1 MHTEEGSAMVQKVA
15 NGRFEVERI
24 EGTTD
29 VWWVYDYAQK
39 KAAFVVI
46 TPVDGGLR
54 VLNEDTGATHT
65 VDANANCD
73 CKAGR
78 VGRYCYHV
86 AAVTGRAMELR
97 RERSAKALA
106 NIHPSRR
113 DTGRRKPAVPAC
125 LGPLAGRQLLSVDK
139 AGPRSL
145 Y

>member
-1 MHTEEGSAMVQKVA
+1 MVQQVA
-15 NGRFEVERI
+15 NGRFEVERVD
-24 EGTTD
+24 GTES
-29 VWWVYDYAQK
+29 VWWVYDYRAR

-46 TPVDGGLR
+46 TPATAGGVK
-54 VLNEDTGATHT
+54 VLNEDTGVAHI
-65 VDANANCD
+65 VDANAHCD
-73 CKAGR
+73 CPAGR

-97 RERSAKALA
+97 RERSARALA
-106 NIHPSRR
+106 NIHPSGK
-113 DTGRRKPAVPAC
+113 GRRAHKPAPPAC

>member
-1 MHTEEGSAMVQKVA
+1 MVQKVA
-15 NGRFEVERI
+15 NGRYEVERV
-24 EGTTD
+24 EGD
-29 VWWVYDYAQK
+29 VWWVYDYRAR

-46 TPVDGGLR
+46 TPATGGGLR
-54 VLNEDTGATHT
+54 VLNEDTGRAHT
-65 VDANANCD
+65 VDADANCD

-97 RERSAKALA
+97 RERSARALA
-106 NIHPSRR
+106 NIHPSGK
-113 DTGRRKPAVPAC
+113 GRRAHKPAPPAC
-125 LGPLAGRQLLSVDK
+125 LGPLAGSQLLSVDK